1 MVARLYRPFFM
12 VAVLSGTIAIATWI
26 YFNVALNKAAA
37 QAFFV
42 RTSSLVLLVLF
53 FIVAARYAVLA
64 WFAYLQHIENTT
76 TSAMSGDLPLVS
88 IIVPA
93 YNEGKLIVS
102 SVESLLKQDY
112 PLMEI
117 VIVDDGSSD
126 DTYARATMLA
136 GQYGD
141 QKIRVVHQENS
152 GKANAL
158 NHGIQAAKGSLILC
172 MDGDSL
178 LEPQTVRMAVRH
190 FADPA
195 VGAVAGNVKVINRR
209 NCLTR
214 LQTLEY
220 IEGISLV
227 RTAHA
232 FFRRVTII
240 PGPIGI
246 FRKEV
251 LEKLG
256 GYRDDTYAE
265 DCELTLRIL
274 MAGWKIQYEEKAI
287 AWTEAPETL
296 KALFNQR
303 YRWSRGILQAIL
315 RHKSE
320 LGKPWR
326 QSMDCAFLWM
336 LVFEAFAWPAMN
348 ILGNLLFILVAA
360 WVGFPLLIVLWW
372 AQLTILDFVAALF
385 CVALEK
391 EDIRIACYSILY
403 RMFFIP
409 FLDVIK
415 VFSSVDEFCGVGMGW
430 RKLERVGA
438 INGASQHM
446 EATWS

>member
-1 MVARLYRPFFM
+1 MLARLYRPFYR
-12 VAVLSGTIAIATWI
+12 VAVLAGTIAVATWI

-42 RTSSLVLLVLF
+42 HTSSVVLLILF

-64 WFAYLQHIENTT
+64 WFAYLQHVENTT
-76 TSAMSGDLPLVS
+76 TSIMPGELPLVS
-88 IIVPA
+88 VIVPA

-102 SVESLLKQDY
+102 SVDSLLKQDY
-112 PLMEI
+112 PRMEI

-126 DTYARATMLA
+126 DTYACAVNLA
-136 GQYGD
+136 AQYGD
-141 QKIRVVHQENS
+141 QRIRVVRQENS

-158 NHGIQAAKGSLILC
+158 NHGIRVAKGSLILC

-190 FADPA
+190 FVDPA
-195 VGAVAGNVKVINRR
+195 VGAVAGNVKVMNRT
-209 NCLTR
+209 NWLTR

-240 PGPIGI
+240 PGPIGV
-246 FRKEV
+246 FRKDV
-251 LEKLG
+251 LEKLS

-274 MAGWKIQYEEKAI
+274 MGGWKIHYEEKAI

-296 KALFNQR
+296 QALFNQR

-326 QSMDCAFLWM
+326 QPLDCLFLWM
-336 LVFEAFAWPAMN
+336 LVFEGLAWPALN

-360 WVGFPLLIVLWW
+360 WVGFPMLIVLWW

-415 VFSSVDEFCGVGMGW
+415 LFSSIDEFYGVGMKW
-430 RKLERVGA
+430 RKLERLGA
-438 INGASQHM
+438 INGASQNM
-446 EATWS
+446 EATWN

>member
-1 MVARLYRPFFM
+1 M

-76 TSAMSGDLPLVS
+76 TSALSGDLPLVS

-126 DTYARATMLA
+126 DTYARAMVLA
-136 GQYGD
+136 GQHGN

-287 AWTEAPETL
+287 AWTEAP
-296 KALFNQR
+296 
-303 YRWSRGILQAIL
+303 
-315 RHKSE
+315 
-320 LGKPWR
+320 
-326 QSMDCAFLWM
+326 
-336 LVFEAFAWPAMN
+336 
-348 ILGNLLFILVAA
+348 
-360 WVGFPLLIVLWW
+360 
-372 AQLTILDFVAALF
+372 
-385 CVALEK
+385 
-391 EDIRIACYSILY
+391 
-403 RMFFIP
+403 
-409 FLDVIK
+409 
-415 VFSSVDEFCGVGMGW
+415 
-430 RKLERVGA
+430 
-438 INGASQHM
+438 
-446 EATWS
+446 

>member
-1 MVARLYRPFFM
+1 
-12 VAVLSGTIAIATWI
+12 
-26 YFNVALNKAAA
+26 
-37 QAFFV
+37 
-42 RTSSLVLLVLF
+42 
-53 FIVAARYAVLA
+53 
-64 WFAYLQHIENTT
+64 
-76 TSAMSGDLPLVS
+76 
-88 IIVPA
+88 
-93 YNEGKLIVS
+93 
-102 SVESLLKQDY
+102 
-112 PLMEI
+112 
-117 VIVDDGSSD
+117 
-126 DTYARATMLA
+126 
-136 GQYGD
+136 
-141 QKIRVVHQENS
+141 
-152 GKANAL
+152 
-158 NHGIQAAKGSLILC
+158 

>member
-1 MVARLYRPFFM
+1 MV
-12 VAVLSGTIAIATWI
+12 
-26 YFNVALNKAAA
+26 
-37 QAFFV
+37 
-42 RTSSLVLLVLF
+42 
-53 FIVAARYAVLA
+53 
-64 WFAYLQHIENTT
+64 
-76 TSAMSGDLPLVS
+76 
-88 IIVPA
+88 
-93 YNEGKLIVS
+93 
-102 SVESLLKQDY
+102 
-112 PLMEI
+112 
-117 VIVDDGSSD
+117 
-126 DTYARATMLA
+126 LA
-136 GQYGD
+136 GQHGD